1 MIRYKKT
8 FSIIALILG
17 FHHGIFGQD
26 RSLNEDETENSNK
39 KISKSLEIL
48 CDERINK
55 LMKTKLSLN
64 ESNPTIE
71 GYRVQIYFASGN
83 NSRKMVNDVRTKFL
97 IKYPSI
103 GAYEVWQ
110 APNFKVRAGDFRT
123 KLEAYKF
130 YKEIKADF
138 PSSFIVKD
146 NITIPKID

>member
-1 MIRYKKT
+1 MSTKG
-8 FSIIALILG
+8 IL
-17 FHHGIFGQD
+17 FIVTI
-26 RSLNEDETENSNK
+26 SLFTNTILLAQEKSFVE
-39 KISKSLEIL
+39 KISNQTVTKNKDSNEII

-55 LMKTKLSLN
+55 LMNSKITIN

-97 IKYPSI
+97 TKYPNT
-103 GAYEVWQ
+103 GAYEIWQ
-110 APNFKVRAGDFRT
+110 APNFKVRVGDYRT

-130 YKEIKADF
+130 YKEIKSEF

-146 NITIPKID
+146 NISLPKLD